1 MTAAVIEG
9 LTSYPERRRR
19 RRSLGSRVRKVLRGL
34 RWDFALGLIT
44 TAFHLA
50 KAGGRPYQPVE
61 IGGRRFANVRD
72 TDERWQAVADVLR
85 DYGVRNLL
93 DIGCAEG
100 WFVRRAAADLNIFA
114 IGIEATDVGIV
125 GELARLHDRVPRAAV
140 ARAFVTPEVIRDL
153 PQFDAVLCLSMLHH
167 VIRGFGLDVA
177 ERFLQVLA
185 TRAGKV
191 FVFEIGT
198 ADESSWTEFL
208 PEQNQGQEAFV
219 RELLKRSGFHEIRV
233 IGESA
238 AFNREV
244 QRLLFV
250 AEPIKAASQDTFK
263 KLELAVLLR
272 ESSGEVV
279 Q

>member
-1 MTAAVIEG
+1 MTAAVIEEV
-9 LTSYPERRRR
+9 TSYPERRRR
-19 RRSLGSRVRKVLRGL
+19 RRSLGKRVRKVLRGL
-34 RWDFALGLIT
+34 RWDFALGLIK
-44 TAFHLA
+44 TAFHVA
-50 KAGGRPYQPVE
+50 KARGRPYQPVE

-72 TDERWQAVADVLR
+72 TDERWQAVAEVLR
-85 DYGVRNLL
+85 GYGVRNLL

-100 WFVRRAAADLNIFA
+100 WFVRRAAGDLNIFA

-140 ARAFVTPEVIRDL
+140 ARAFVTPEVIRGL

-167 VIRGFGLDVA
+167 VIRGFGLAVA

-185 TRAGKV
+185 TRVSKV
-191 FVFEIGT
+191 LIFEIGT

-208 PEQNQGQEAFV
+208 PEQSQGQEAFV
-219 RELLKRSGFHEIRV
+219 RELLERSGFHKERV

-238 AFNREV
+238 AFHREV

-250 AEPIKAASQDTFK
+250 AEPVKAASQDAFK
-263 KLELAVLLR
+263 KLELA
-272 ESSGEVV
+272 
-279 Q
+279 